1 MGQEIE
7 RKFLVN
13 TDRLGE
19 LTGGEVMRQG
29 YIDTRSLATVRA
41 RIAGERGWLTLKGGN
56 RGGVRS
62 EFEYEIPVEDARQ
75 ILDELCRRPA
85 IAKTRYRREYR
96 GYTWEIDVFEGDNAG
111 LIVAEVELGDVN
123 EDPPLPDWVGTEVTG
138 DPRYYNSQLASH
150 PFLRWPPSDR

>member
-13 TDRLGE
+13 AARLGE
-19 LTGGEVMRQG
+19 LTDGEVMRQG
-29 YIDTRSLATVRA
+29 YIDTMSLATVRA
-41 RIAGERGWLTLKGGN
+41 RIAGNRGWLTLKGGN

-75 ILDELCRRPA
+75 IIDELCRGPV

-111 LIVAEVELGDVN
+111 LVVAEVELGAVT
-123 EDPPLPDWVGTEVTG
+123 EDPPLPDWVTAEVTS
-138 DPRYYNSQLASH
+138 DPRYYNSQLARH
-150 PFLRWPPSDR
+150 PFRQWPGSDA

>member
-19 LTGGEVMRQG
+19 LTDGEVMRQG

-56 RGGVRS
+56 RDGVRS
-62 EFEYEIPVEDARQ
+62 EFEYEIPIEDARQ
-75 ILDELCRRPA
+75 IIDELCCGPV
-85 IAKTRYRREYR
+85 ISKTRYRREYQ
-96 GYTWEIDVFEGDNAG
+96 GYTWEIDVFEEDNAG
-111 LIVAEVELGDVN
+111 LIVAEVELGDVTEN
-123 EDPPLPDWVGTEVTG
+123 PPLPDWVTEEVTS
-138 DPRYYNSQLASH
+138 DPRYYNSQLARR
-150 PFLRWPPSDR
+150 PFQQWPPSER